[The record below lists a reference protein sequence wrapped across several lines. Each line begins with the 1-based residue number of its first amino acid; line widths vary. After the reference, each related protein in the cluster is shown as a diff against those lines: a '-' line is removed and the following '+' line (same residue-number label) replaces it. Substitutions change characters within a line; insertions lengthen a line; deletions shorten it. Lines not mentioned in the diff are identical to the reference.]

1 MSNVLAARF
10 ASNTPVLVG
19 AEKADW
25 LSQALPM
32 ISAGMVQLESK
43 MSSEPIEYLAHDDFW
58 PSADSWLSYY
68 RPYTVKQGTLLI
80 PVKGML
86 LNDFPYQYGSWA
98 TGYAYLVKAF
108 ERGMADPEVERIAL
122 IIDSPGGEVA
132 GCFDS
137 ADKAFA
143 MRGTKPIQSFV
154 NEAAYS
160 AAFAWATVGE
170 KITMTRTAGVGS
182 VGVVTAHMDV
192 SKAMEKA
199 GYSITFI
206 HAGKHKVDGNAFE
219 ALPAAVKARIQ
230 KRIDSMY
237 TIFVTTT
244 ARNLGISESV
254 VRDTEALT
262 YGAEEAVEIGF
273 AHEVKAFDEAL
284 AAYSGDPEETEEED
298 EMPKPNDQEQATFSQ
313 ADLDNARA
321 EGRAEGK
328 TEGLKE
334 GAAAERSRVQ
344 AILGCDEAKTRP
356 AMATHLALNGQLSV
370 EDAKGI
376 LAVSQAEN
384 AGATKPAGA
393 DFAAAM
399 GKDNPELGA
408 GVDTDQLTSAQ
419 EEEKA
424 FLSATGYG
432 KTN

>member
-230 KRIDSMY
+230 KRLDSMY

-262 YGAEEAVEIGF
+262 YGAEEAIEIGF

-356 AMATHLALNGQLSV
+356 AMASHLALNGQLSV

-408 GVDTDQLTSAQ
+408 GIDTDQLTSAQ